1 MGKKVKT
8 ITRTLLAGAGAESDY
23 GLSSGPEFTLDTF
36 YSKNGMLYDAL
47 KKFYALEPGSKESP
61 QLCSNY
67 ERRFLFGVNSPLFKK
82 FLASSAQAI
91 TKEAC
96 PNDAFSEDPYG
107 RFIKAVAGEVSRRL
121 EGADTDNTGELR
133 NLDAHLKRIEKKE
146 LIEKRKDVFNL
157 LVVDKKM
164 PAESKLI
171 RDLCSKS
178 LQEVANADIH
188 YGYLEQYYSALIDP
202 NEDKTTNS
210 KQWTLINFYWSC
222 YFAIVEPLLKT
233 LGGSGKDA
241 LPKELKTKED
251 YFEVLDHL
259 PELTKI
265 LWTHRF
271 LENREQGDE
280 KELHYYEAL
289 TGVFDYVM
297 TTNYTPLILQ
307 VFPEN
312 GEGDNARLEGKV
324 IRLSGSLAQFERR
337 DTLTV
342 DSLDQSLTGW
352 KADRSLYF
360 PFLMSQS
367 PVKPMINT
375 AQLRQYARALDALDK
390 TDELVVLGYSF
401 TKNDEHVVTIVR
413 EWLSGNGVRGPRT
426 LVYLAYV
433 GENTLEQKRKELE
446 KCLRLDFDNLSYGN
460 QVKVLKVVN
469 AKSDAITELHNKHA
483 VPIDWDELKFA
494 SHASQ

>member
-1 MGKKVKT
+1 MSRK
-8 ITRTLLAGAGAESDY
+8 
-23 GLSSGPEFTLDTF
+23 
-36 YSKNGMLYDAL
+36 
-47 KKFYALEPGSKESP
+47 LE
-61 QLCSNY
+61 
-67 ERRFLFGVNSPLFKK
+67 
-82 FLASSAQAI
+82 A
-91 TKEAC
+91 
-96 PNDAFSEDPYG
+96 
-107 RFIKAVAGEVSRRL
+107 
-121 EGADTDNTGELR
+121 ADTDNADELQS
-133 NLDAHLKRIEKKE
+133 LAAHLERIKEKEQKEKK
-146 LIEKRKDVFNL
+146 KDVFDL

-171 RDLCSKS
+171 RELCSES
-178 LQEVANADIH
+178 LREVANADIH
-188 YGYLEQYYSALIDP
+188 YGYLEQYYSALIDLKK
-202 NEDKTTNS
+202 DKATNS
-210 KQWTLINFYWSC
+210 RQWTLINFYWSC
-222 YFAIVEPLLKT
+222 YFAILEPLLKT
-233 LGGSGKDA
+233 LGGSEKDA

-265 LWTHRF
+265 LWTLRF

-307 VFPEN
+307 VFPKN
-312 GEGDNARLEGKV
+312 GEGGNAQLEGKV

-337 DTLTV
+337 DTLMV

-375 AQLRQYARALDALDK
+375 VQLRQYARALDALDK

-413 EWLSGNGVRGPRT
+413 EWLSGKVERGSRT
-426 LVYLAYV
+426 LVYLAYL
-433 GENTLEQKRKELE
+433 GESTLEQKRDDLE
-446 KCLRLDFDNLSYGN
+446 KCLRLDLDNLPYGN
-460 QVKVLKVVN
+460 QVKVLEVVN
-469 AKSDAITELHNKHA
+469 AKSDVITELHNKHGA
-483 VPIDWDELKFA
+483 PIDWDELKFA

>member
-1 MGKKVKT
+1 MST
-8 ITRTLLAGAGAESDY
+8 
-23 GLSSGPEFTLDTF
+23 
-36 YSKNGMLYDAL
+36 
-47 KKFYALEPGSKESP
+47 
-61 QLCSNY
+61 
-67 ERRFLFGVNSPLFKK
+67 
-82 FLASSAQAI
+82 
-91 TKEAC
+91 
-96 PNDAFSEDPYG
+96 
-107 RFIKAVAGEVSRRL
+107 
-121 EGADTDNTGELR
+121 
-133 NLDAHLKRIEKKE
+133 
-146 LIEKRKDVFNL
+146 
-157 LVVDKKM
+157 
-164 PAESKLI
+164 ESKLI
-171 RDLCSKS
+171 RKLCSNS

-202 NEDKTTNS
+202 KKDKATNS
-210 KQWTLINFYWSC
+210 RQWTLINFYWSC
-222 YFAIVEPLLKT
+222 YFAILEPLLKT
-233 LGGSGKDA
+233 LGGSEKDT

-259 PELTKI
+259 PELTKL
-265 LWTHRF
+265 LWTLRF

-289 TGVFDYVM
+289 AGVFDYVM

-307 VFPEN
+307 MFPEN
-312 GEGDNARLEGKV
+312 GEVDNARMEGKV

-413 EWLSGNGVRGPRT
+413 EWLSGKGEMGPRT

-433 GENTLEQKRKELE
+433 GESTLEKNLEKKREELE
-446 KCLRLDFDNLSYGN
+446 KCLRLDIDNLPYGN
-460 QVKVLKVVN
+460 QAKVLEVAN

-483 VPIDWDELKFA
+483 VPINWDEL
-494 SHASQ
+494 

>member
-23 GLSSGPEFTLDTF
+23 GLSSGPEFSLDTF

-47 KKFYALEPGSKESP
+47 KKFYAPGP
-61 QLCSNY
+61 GY
-67 ERRFLFGVNSPLFKK
+67 ERRFLFGVKSPLFKK
-82 FLASSAQAI
+82 YLTNFAKAI
-91 TKEAC
+91 ADEGC
-96 PNDAFSEDPYG
+96 PDELLSGDPYG
-107 RFIKAVAGEVSRRL
+107 SFIKAVAEEVSRKL
-121 EGADTDNTGELR
+121 EAADTDNTGELR
-133 NLDAHLKRIEKKE
+133 NLAKHLKSIDGKELKEKK
-146 LIEKRKDVFNL
+146 KDVFKL
-157 LVVDKKM
+157 LIVSKKTST
-164 PAESKLI
+164 ESQLI
-171 RDLCSKS
+171 RKLCSKS
-178 LQEVANADIH
+178 LRKVADADIH
-188 YGYLEQYYSALIDP
+188 YGYLEQYYSALVDP
-202 NEDKTTNS
+202 KKDKATNS
-210 KQWTLINFYWSC
+210 RQWTLINFYWSC
-222 YFAIVEPLLKT
+222 YFAIVEPLLKA
-233 LGGSGKDA
+233 LGGSEKDT

-259 PELTKI
+259 PELTRS
-265 LWTHRF
+265 LWTLKF
-271 LENREQGDE
+271 LEKREQGDE
-280 KELHYYEAL
+280 EELHYYEAL

-307 VFPEN
+307 LFPEN
-312 GEGDNARLEGKV
+312 GEGDSVRESNV

-337 DTLTV
+337 DTLIV
-342 DSLDQSLTGW
+342 DSLDQSSAGW
-352 KADRSLYF
+352 AADRRLYF

-413 EWLSGNGVRGPRT
+413 EWISGKGTRGPRT
-426 LVYLAYV
+426 LVYLVYVDV
-433 GENTLEQKRKELE
+433 GESTLDQKRNELE
-446 KCLRLDFDNLSYGN
+446 KCLRLDLDNLPYGN
-460 QVKVLKVVN
+460 QVKVLEVVN

-494 SHASQ
+494 SQASQ